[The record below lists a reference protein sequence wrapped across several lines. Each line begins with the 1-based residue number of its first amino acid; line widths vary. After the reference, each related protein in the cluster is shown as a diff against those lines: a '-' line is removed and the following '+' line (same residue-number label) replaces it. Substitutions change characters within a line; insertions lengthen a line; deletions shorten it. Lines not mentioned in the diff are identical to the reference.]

1 MAGRIFATDLPF
13 SEPWRDCED
22 TRCRR
27 HQGELFATAD
37 ERAASQTCVGYRVKT
52 KTLSQC
58 RTNIFALLGDSSFF
72 DDGKMRNGAG
82 I

>member
-37 ERAASQTCVGYRVKT
+37 ERAIPSRGVSANAQMTSLHRRASA
-52 KTLSQC
+52 
-58 RTNIFALLGDSSFF
+58 IALRL
-72 DDGKMRNGAG
+72 RP
-82 I
+82 